1 MRDSSGPDA
10 EAITGMAAE
19 LRALVGKLR
28 RRMREQVPS
37 GALTWSQLMLLGQI
51 AREGPATVSDL
62 ARAENMR
69 PQSMGAIVAALE
81 AAGLVHSETDPQDA
95 RRSIIHL
102 TEAGRAEV
110 QSNWDAREDWLFLTI
125 GSRFSAAER
134 QELQR
139 GIELL
144 RRLLEA

>member
-1 MRDSSGPDA
+1 MRHSSDPDA
-10 EAITGMAAE
+10 ETIAGMAAE

-28 RRMREQVPS
+28 RRMREQASS
-37 GALTWSQLMLLGQI
+37 GELTWSQFMLLGQI
-51 AREGPATVSDL
+51 ARDGPATVSDL

-81 AAGLVHSETDPQDA
+81 AAGLVRSETDPQDA

-102 TEAGRAEV
+102 TETGRAQV

-125 GSRFSAAER
+125 SSRFSAAER

-139 GIELL
+139 GITLL
-144 RRLLEA
+144 RRLLDA